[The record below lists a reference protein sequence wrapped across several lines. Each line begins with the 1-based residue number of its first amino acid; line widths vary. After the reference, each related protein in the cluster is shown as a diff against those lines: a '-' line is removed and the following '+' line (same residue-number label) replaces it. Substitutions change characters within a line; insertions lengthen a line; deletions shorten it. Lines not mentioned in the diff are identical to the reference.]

1 MGFNTTVVVLNDA
14 LHYIEEDPD
23 FGKNLARAIS
33 QVGGGRYERVD
44 VAARCR
50 SGGVHCNAATVV
62 ETHHADQ
69 TVIVAVGG
77 NLGLTLGRTWGHKW
91 DDKIAILKS
100 LADRMGFYLRKKPER
115 K

>member
-14 LHYIEEDPD
+14 LGYIEDDPD

-33 QVGGGRYERVD
+33 EVGGRGGRVD
-44 VAARCR
+44 VAARSSR
-50 SGGVHCNAATVV
+50 GGVHCNAATVV
-62 ETHHADQ
+62 ETHHADS

-77 NLGLTLGRTWGHKW
+77 NLGLELGRAWGHKW
-91 DDKIAILKS
+91 NDKVAILKS
-100 LADRMGFYLRKKPER
+100 LAANMGFYIRKKPER